1 MKKIEMD
8 VAYDESLEE
17 TMAIWG
23 EMCPKVFMRISA
35 PAGDMGGWPVLEFLA
50 DEADLREFLEVFGVD
65 PEDLDDLMAEAE
77 EI

>member
-8 VAYDESLEE
+8 VAYDDSLEMMMI
-17 TMAIWG
+17 TWS
-23 EMCPKVFMRISA
+23 EMCPNVYMRIA
-35 PAGDMGGWPVLEFLA
+35 KCVGEMGGWPVLEFLA

-65 PEDLDDLMAEAE
+65 PEDVDDYMVEAE